1 MQKLAEV
8 CIRRPV
14 FATMLIMMLVVL
26 GLDSYRKL
34 GVDFFPKIDFPFVSV
49 TTVLPGASPEEVESQ
64 ISKKIEEAVNTVSG
78 IDELR
83 SISSEGVSMVQ
94 ISFVLEKDADIAA
107 QEVRDK
113 VSAILGDLPDDADP
127 PIVDK
132 VSTDA
137 SPVLSIVVSSPRDP
151 REITKI
157 VDDQIKQ
164 NIESVTGV
172 GQVRWV
178 GDRTRQIQ
186 VWLDIEK
193 ANAYNLTVDQIRA
206 ALAAQNVEVPGGRV
220 DQQNREL
227 TVRTLGRVE
236 RPEDFERIIVANR
249 EGAPVRVSDIATV
262 EDGAE
267 EQRSMA
273 LLDGKPAVV
282 LEVRK
287 QSGTNSLVVIDGVK
301 ERVEALRSTLPPDF
315 SITYANDTSDFINES
330 FHAVQEHL
338 ILGAILAALVVF
350 LFIRNFRAT
359 LIAAVAIPTSI
370 IATYTLIYAMGFTL
384 NQITMLA
391 LTLVVGVVIDDAI
404 VVLENI
410 FRFMEEKN
418 LSPWEAAV
426 QGTRDIGLAVM
437 ATTFSLVIIFLPVA
451 LMEGIVGRFMSSF
464 GYTAAFAILVS
475 LLVSFTLTPMLC
487 SRYLRPNLKKEEDE
501 GTKHNII
508 FKIFDL
514 PYLAMLKF
522 SMRYRWVIVAVSVLV
537 FASTVPLF
545 MMVGKDFL
553 PVDDQSEFEVV
564 VHLPL
569 GSSLTGT
576 EEVMHEIEREL
587 DTLPGV
593 EFLLTKIGSDQQKR
607 VDRGSI
613 LVDLVPMDKRDH
625 SQQELMT
632 MARDKLAK
640 FQNLTLAV
648 QPPSMISNTGPNS
661 DLMFFLQGPDLDRLD
676 GYSQRL
682 MAKLK
687 STPGV
692 RDVYTTYEAGK
703 PELQITIN
711 RDKASDLNVNVG
723 SIANAIRVLVG
734 GDDQVSTYREGDD
747 RYDVQLRA
755 QEQYRNS
762 PAALDRL
769 FVPSS
774 TLGSVKLSNVAS
786 FEESTGP
793 SQIER
798 YNRQRQVMI
807 LANIAPGYALSDVL
821 NGLNQEVAALNM
833 PAGYAAGLT
842 GRSREFER
850 AGVSYAVAL
859 LLSILFMY
867 MILAA
872 QFESFVDPITIL
884 LSLPLS
890 IPFALLSLL
899 ITGENFSIVY
909 SSLGILMLFGIVKK
923 NSILQIDHINNLRR
937 HEGMARAEAIIKGC
951 QNRLRPILMTTASL
965 VAGMLPLALGGGP
978 GSGSRRTV
986 AIIVIGGQS
995 LCLLLSLLMTP
1006 VAYSL
1011 FDDAAHSPLW
1021 KRLARLMRFSSRRS
1035 GSVADSVSGIAALAL
1050 AISLFSSMAT
1060 AQTPGVAGSN
1070 EPARRVGV
1078 SGEMSLTLKEAVA
1091 MAVENNL
1098 DVQIQKTNVAIA
1110 QQGVVAAKGNFD
1122 PVLRWNPG
1130 FVSAITPAA
1139 SVLQAPNGKLSDRSM
1154 TQNFSLIVP
1163 TEKNGF
1169 RFTSSFEN
1177 LRNSTSNPFVS
1188 LNPYYS
1194 SRLRFGIA
1202 QPLLRFR
1209 DIDANRAEL
1218 LISRKQTDISA
1229 TEYEVRLIAVVA
1241 AAQQAYW
1248 TLVAARQ
1255 DVGVRMDALRLA
1267 EEQLARDQ
1275 RRIDVGNLA
1284 PVELAGTRAELERR
1298 RDSYLA
1304 SVGGVTEAENQLKL
1318 LISPRREN
1326 EIWNKAIVP
1335 TDAGSVTA
1343 PAVGSLEDAVQTA
1356 LTQRPEPKLV
1366 AMQVDIVAVNQRLN
1380 ESLKLPQVDFVGE
1393 FSLSGLGGKQGPPLT
1408 FFSSVDRNLYDRV
1421 SALSQAQGLD
1431 PIVPPAVSIPP
1442 LPGDLIGG
1450 YGTNLQNLFG
1460 GTYRTWQVGLNI
1472 DLNLK
1477 NRRAEA
1483 GIAQSR
1489 LNAQRLALQRSQTE
1503 QAIQSEV
1510 RNALQAL
1517 DVARQRIRA
1526 AEASARAAEE
1536 RLASETRLFDNG
1548 ESTDFLVLTRQ
1559 NELADS
1565 RLREVVSRLDLNRA
1579 LARLDLALGSTLQS
1593 FQIRVAP

>member
-64 ISKKIEEAVNTVSG
+64 VSKKIEEAVNTVAG

-83 SISSEGVSMVQ
+83 SISSEGVSLVQ
-94 ISFVLEKDADIAA
+94 IAFVLEKDPDIAA

-113 VSAILGDLPDDADP
+113 VATILGDLPDDADP

-137 SPVLSIVVSSPRDP
+137 TPVLSVVISSPRDP
-151 REITKI
+151 REITKL
-157 VDDQIKQ
+157 VDDRIKK
-164 NIESVTGV
+164 NIESVNGV

-206 ALAAQNVEVPGGRV
+206 ALASQNVEIPGGRV
-220 DQQNREL
+220 DQANREL

-236 RPEDFERIIVANR
+236 RPEDFARIIIANR
-249 EGAPVRVSDIATV
+249 DGAPIRVSDIATV

-273 LLDGKPAVV
+273 LLNGKPAVV

-287 QSGTNSLVVIDGVK
+287 QSGTNSLLVIEGVK
-301 ERVEALRSTLPPDF
+301 KRIEELKATLPADF
-315 SITYANDTSDFINES
+315 TVTYANDTSDFINES

-338 ILGAILAALVVF
+338 ILGGILAALVVF
-350 LFIRNFRAT
+350 VFIRNFRAT

-370 IATYTLIYAMGFTL
+370 IATYTLMYAMGFTL

-410 FRFMEEKN
+410 FRFMEEKH
-418 LSPWEAAV
+418 LTPWEAAI

-487 SRYLRPNLKKEEDE
+487 SRFLKPNPKTGHLED
-501 GTKHNII
+501 TKHTII

-514 PYLAMLKF
+514 PYLKMLEF
-522 SMRYRWVIVAVSVLV
+522 SMRNRWVIVALSLLV
-537 FASTVPLF
+537 FASIVPLF
-545 MMVGKDFL
+545 LMVGKDFL

-564 VHLPL
+564 VRLPL
-569 GSSLTGT
+569 GSSISGT
-576 EEVMHEIEREL
+576 EEVMHEIEKEL
-587 DTLPGV
+587 NTLPGV
-593 EFLLTKIGSDQQKR
+593 EFLLTKIGADQQKR
-607 VDRGSI
+607 VDRGSV
-613 LVDLVPMDKRDH
+613 LVDLVPMHQREH
-625 SQQELMT
+625 SQQQLMA
-632 MARDKLAK
+632 MARDKLSK
-640 FQNLTLAV
+640 FQNLTIAV
-648 QPPSMISNTGPNS
+648 QPPSLIANTGPNS
-661 DLMFFLQGPDLDRLD
+661 DLMFFLQGPELDRLD
-676 GYSQRL
+676 EYSQRI

-687 STPGV
+687 ETPGV
-692 RDVYTTYEAGK
+692 RDVYTTYESGK
-703 PELQITIN
+703 PEVQIKIN
-711 RDKASDLNVNVG
+711 RDKAADLNVNVG
-723 SIANAIRVLVG
+723 SIANAMRVLVG

-747 RYDVQLRA
+747 RYNVMLRA
-755 QEQYRNS
+755 QPQYRNS
-762 PAALDRL
+762 PEALDRL
-769 FVPSS
+769 FVPSA
-774 TLGSVKLSNVAS
+774 TLGNVKLSNVAS
-786 FEESTGP
+786 LEESVGP

-807 LANIAPGYALSDVL
+807 LANIAQGYSLSEVL
-821 NGLNQEVAALNM
+821 QVLDREVAALNM
-833 PAGYAAGLT
+833 PAGYASGLT

-899 ITGENFSIVY
+899 IANENFSIVY

-937 HEGMARAEAIIKGC
+937 HEGMPRAEAIIAGC
-951 QNRLRPILMTTASL
+951 QDRLRPILMTTASL

-986 AIIVIGGQS
+986 AIVVIGGQT
-995 LCLLLSLLMTP
+995 LCLLLSLLITP

-1011 FDDAAHSPLW
+1011 FDDLANSPLW
-1021 KRLARLMRFSSRRS
+1021 RRLTSVFRLPGGRSRKLAGDVTS
-1035 GSVADSVSGIAALAL
+1035 MLAL
-1050 AISLFSSMAT
+1050 VLALSVLAGSAV
-1060 AQTPGVAGSN
+1060 AQTPSFSMGA
-1070 EPARRVGV
+1070 PARVGV
-1078 SGEMSLTLKEAVA
+1078 SGQQILSLKDAVA
-1091 MAVENNL
+1091 MAVANNL
-1098 DVQIQKTNVAIA
+1098 DVQIQKTSVEVA
-1110 QQGVVAAKGNFD
+1110 QQGVLAAKGNFD
-1122 PVLRWNPG
+1122 PVLRWSPG
-1130 FVSAITPAA
+1130 LVSAITPAA
-1139 SVLQAPNGKLSDRSM
+1139 SVLQAPDGRLFDRNL
-1154 TQNFSLIVP
+1154 TQNFSFTLP
-1163 TEKNGF
+1163 TEKYGF
-1169 RFTSSFEN
+1169 RFTASFDN
-1177 LRNSTSNPFVS
+1177 LRNSTSNPFVG
-1188 LNPYYS
+1188 LNPFYS
-1194 SRLRFGIA
+1194 SQLRFGIT

-1209 DIDANRAEL
+1209 DIDASRAEL
-1218 LISRKQTDISA
+1218 LVSRKQTDISA
-1229 TEYEVRLIAVVA
+1229 TEYELRLIAVVNA
-1241 AAQQAYW
+1241 VQQAYW
-1248 TLVAARQ
+1248 ALVAARQ
-1255 DVGVRMDALRLA
+1255 DVEVRRDAVRLA

-1298 RDSYLA
+1298 RDSFLA
-1304 SVGGVTEAENQLKL
+1304 SVGVVTEAENQLKQL
-1318 LISPRREN
+1318 LSPQRDHAIWNN
-1326 EIWNKAIVP
+1326 EIIPA
-1335 TDAGSVTA
+1335 DAGSVTA
-1343 PAVGSLEDAVQTA
+1343 PSVGSLEEAVQTA
-1356 LTQRPEPKLV
+1356 LARRPEPRLV
-1366 AMQVDIVAVNQRLN
+1366 DMQVDIVAVNQRLN
-1380 ESLKLPQVDFVGE
+1380 ESLRLPQVDLVAGFT
-1393 FSLSGLGGKQGPPLT
+1393 LSGLGGTQAPPPS
-1408 FFSSVDRNLYDRV
+1408 FFSSVDTNLYNRV

-1431 PIVPPAVSIPP
+1431 PIAPPAVGLRP
-1442 LPGDLIGG
+1442 LPDDLVGG
-1450 YGTNLQNLFG
+1450 YGANLSNLFG
-1460 GTYRTWQVGLNI
+1460 GSYRTWQVGLNV
-1472 DLNLK
+1472 DFNFR

-1483 GIAQSR
+1483 GIAQNR
-1489 LNAQRLALQRSQTE
+1489 LSGQRLRLQRAQTE
-1503 QAIQSEV
+1503 QAIQAEV

-1526 AEASARAAEE
+1526 AEASVAAAQE
-1536 RLASETRLFDNG
+1536 RLASETRLFENG

-1579 LARLDLALGSTLQS
+1579 LARLDLALGATLES
-1593 FQIRVAP
+1593 FQIRVQP

>member
-1 MQKLAEV
+1 MQKLAAL

-49 TTVLPGASPEEVESQ
+49 TTVLRGASPEEVESQ
-64 ISKKIEEAVNTVSG
+64 VSKKIEEAVNTVSG

-113 VSAILGDLPDDADP
+113 VAAILGDLPDDADP

-137 SPVLSIVVSSPRDP
+137 SPVLSVVVSSPRDP

-157 VDDQIKQ
+157 VDDQIKK
-164 NIESVTGV
+164 NIESVSGV

-206 ALAAQNVEVPGGRV
+206 ALASQNVEIPGGRV

-236 RPEDFERIIVANR
+236 RPEDFERIIISNR
-249 EGAPVRVSDIATV
+249 DGAPIRVSDIATV

-267 EQRSMA
+267 ETRSMA
-273 LLDGKPAVV
+273 LLNGKPAVV

-287 QSGTNSLVVIDGVK
+287 QSGTNSLVVIEGVK
-301 ERVEALRSTLPPDF
+301 ERIEDLRRSLPTDF
-315 SITYANDTSDFINES
+315 SITYANDTSDFINDS

-338 ILGAILAALVVF
+338 ILGGFLAALVVF
-350 LFIRNFRAT
+350 VFIRNFRAT

-370 IATYTLIYAMGFTL
+370 ISTYTLLQAMGFTL

-418 LSPWEAAV
+418 LSPTEAAI

-487 SRYLRPNLKKEEDE
+487 SRFLKPNPKKENDE
-501 GTKHNII
+501 GTKKSII
-508 FKIFDL
+508 FQIFDR
-514 PYLAMLKF
+514 PYLSMLNF
-522 SMRYRWVIVAVSVLV
+522 SMRHRWVIVVLSLLVFVSV
-537 FASTVPLF
+537 VPLF

-564 VHLPL
+564 VRLPL
-569 GSSLTGT
+569 GSSISGT
-576 EEVMHEIEREL
+576 EQVMHSVEDEMRK
-587 DTLPGV
+587 LPGV
-593 EFLLTKIGSDQQKR
+593 EFLLTKIGADQQKR

-613 LVDLVPMDKRDH
+613 LVDLLPMDQREH
-625 SQQELMT
+625 SQQDLMA
-632 MARDKLAK
+632 MARDRLAK
-640 FQNLTLAV
+640 FKDVTIAV
-648 QPPSMISNTGPNS
+648 QPPSLISNTGPNS
-661 DLMFFLQGPDLDRLD
+661 DLMFFLQGPELEQLDK
-676 GYSQRL
+676 YAQRL

-687 STPGV
+687 ETPGV
-692 RDVYTTYEAGK
+692 RDVYTTYESGK
-703 PELQITIN
+703 PELQININ
-711 RDKASDLNVNVG
+711 RDKAADLNVNVS
-723 SIANAIRVLVG
+723 SIANAMRVLIA

-747 RYDVQLRA
+747 RYDVMLRA
-755 QEQYRNS
+755 QPQFRDS
-762 PAALDRL
+762 PDALDRL

-774 TLGSVKLSNVAS
+774 TLGNVKLSNVAS
-786 FEESTGP
+786 FEESIGP

-807 LANIAPGYALSDVL
+807 LANIGQGYSLSDALAV
-821 NGLNQEVAALNM
+821 LNQEVENLNM
-833 PAGYAAGLT
+833 PPQYAAGLT

-850 AGVSYAVAL
+850 AGLSYAIAL
-859 LLSILFMY
+859 ILSILFMY

-899 ITGENFSIVY
+899 LAGENFSIVY

-937 HEGMARAEAIIKGC
+937 EAGVSKAQAIIQGC
-951 QNRLRPILMTTASL
+951 QDRLRPILMTTASL

-986 AIIVIGGQS
+986 AIVVIGGQT
-995 LCLLLSLLMTP
+995 LCLLLSLLITP

-1011 FDDAAHSPLW
+1011 FDDIANSPLW
-1021 KRLARLMRFSSRRS
+1021 RRATGIFRLPTERSRKLAGPIS
-1035 GSVADSVSGIAALAL
+1035 GMLAL
-1050 AISLFSSMAT
+1050 VLALSLFAGTAT
-1060 AQTPGVAGSN
+1060 GQERNAVTEQDTPV
-1070 EPARRVGV
+1070 RVGI
-1078 SGEMSLTLKEAVA
+1078 SGQQTLSLKEAVA

-1098 DVQIQKTNVAIA
+1098 DVQIQKTNVAVA
-1110 QQGVVAAKGNFD
+1110 QQGIVAAKGSFD

-1130 FVSAITPAA
+1130 LVSAITPVA
-1139 SVLQAPNGKLSDRSM
+1139 SVLQAPDGKLFDRSL
-1154 TQNFSLIVP
+1154 TQSFQFVLP
-1163 TEKNGF
+1163 TEKNGL

-1177 LRNSTSNPFVS
+1177 LRNSTSNPFVG

-1194 SRLRFGIA
+1194 SQLKFGIT

-1209 DIDANRAEL
+1209 DIDASRAEL
-1218 LISRKQTDISA
+1218 LIARKQTDISSA
-1229 TEYEVRLIAVVA
+1229 EYELRLIAVVSSVE
-1241 AAQQAYW
+1241 QGYW
-1248 TLVAARQ
+1248 SLVAARQ
-1255 DVGVRMDALRLA
+1255 DVEVRRDALRLA
-1267 EEQLARDQ
+1267 EEQLAIDQ

-1304 SVGGVTEAENQLKL
+1304 SVGMVTEVENQLKL
-1318 LISPRREN
+1318 LLSPQRDAAIWNN
-1326 EIWNKAIVP
+1326 EII
-1335 TDAGSVTA
+1335 
-1343 PAVGSLEDAVQTA
+1343 PADTGNVSPPNVGSLEDAVQTA
-1356 LTQRPEPKLV
+1356 LIRRPEPKLV
-1366 AMQVDIVAVNQRLN
+1366 EMQVDIAQVNQRLN
-1380 ESLKLPQVDFVGE
+1380 ESLRLPQVDFVGN
-1393 FSLSGLGGKQGPPLT
+1393 FTLSGLGGTQGPPLS
-1408 FFSSVDRNLYDRV
+1408 FFSSVDTNLYNRV
-1421 SALSQAQGLD
+1421 SVLSQAQGLD
-1431 PIVPPAVSIPP
+1431 PISPPDTSIRP
-1442 LPGDLIGG
+1442 LPEDLVGG
-1450 YGTNLQNLFG
+1450 YGTNLRNLFG
-1460 GTYRTWQVGLNI
+1460 GSYRTWQIGLNV
-1472 DLNLK
+1472 DFNFR

-1483 GIAQSR
+1483 GLAQSR
-1489 LNAQRLALQRSQTE
+1489 LSEQRLRLQKSQTE
-1503 QAIQSEV
+1503 QGIQADV

-1517 DVARQRIRA
+1517 DVARQRVRA
-1526 AEASARAAEE
+1526 AEASVAAAEE
-1536 RLASETRLFDNG
+1536 RMASETRLFENG

-1579 LARLDLALGSTLQS
+1579 LARLNLAIGMTLEN
-1593 FQIRVAP
+1593 FQIRVMP

>member
-49 TTVLPGASPEEVESQ
+49 ITVLPGASPEEVESQ
-64 ISKKIEEAVNTVSG
+64 VSKKIEEAVNTVSG
-78 IDELR
+78 IDELS
-83 SISSEGVSMVQ
+83 SISSEGVSMVM

-132 VSTDA
+132 ISTDA

-157 VDDQIKQ
+157 VDDRIKQ
-164 NIESVTGV
+164 NIESVSGV

-206 ALAAQNVEVPGGRV
+206 ALALQNVEVPGGRV
-220 DQQNREL
+220 DNQNREL
-227 TVRTLGRVE
+227 TVRTLGRME
-236 RPEDFERIIVANR
+236 KPEDFERIIIANR
-249 EGAPVRVSDIATV
+249 NGAPVRVSDIATV

-267 EQRSMA
+267 EARSIA
-273 LLDGKPAVV
+273 LLNGKPAVV

-301 ERVEALRSTLPPDF
+301 ERVEALKATLPADF
-315 SITYANDTSDFINES
+315 KITYANDTSDFINES

-350 LFIRNFRAT
+350 LFIRNIRAT

-370 IATYTLIYAMGFTL
+370 IATYALIHAMGFTL

-410 FRFMEEKN
+410 FRFMEEKD

-451 LMEGIVGRFMSSF
+451 LMEGIIGRFMSSF
-464 GYTAAFAILVS
+464 GYTAAFAIMVS

-487 SRYLRPNLKKEEDE
+487 SRYLRPSAKEKERDSTKE
-501 GTKHNII
+501 GII

-514 PYLAMLKF
+514 PYLSMLKF
-522 SMRYRWVIVAVSVLV
+522 SMRYRWVIVVLSVLV
-537 FASTVPLF
+537 FVSVVPLF

-564 VHLPL
+564 VRMPL
-569 GSSLTGT
+569 GSSLVGT
-576 EEVMHEIEREL
+576 EEVMHSIEGEL
-587 DTLPGV
+587 KTLPGV

-607 VDRGSI
+607 VDRGSV
-613 LVDLVPMDKRDH
+613 LVDLVPMDKREH

-632 MARDKLAK
+632 MARDRLAK
-640 FQNLTLAV
+640 FHSLTIAV

-661 DLMFFLQGPDLDRLD
+661 DLMFFLQGPELDRLD
-676 GYSQRL
+676 GYAQRL
-682 MAKLK
+682 IAKLK
-687 STPGV
+687 ATPGV
-692 RDVYTTYEAGK
+692 RDVYTTYESGK
-703 PELQITIN
+703 PEVQVKIN
-711 RDKASDLNVNVG
+711 RDKAADLNVNVG

-755 QEQYRNS
+755 QPQYRNS

-807 LANIAPGYALSDVL
+807 LANVAPGYALSDVI
-821 NGLNQEVAALNM
+821 NVLNQEVSALNM
-833 PAGYAAGLT
+833 PAGYASGLT

-850 AGVSYAVAL
+850 AGVSYAFAL

-937 HEGMARAEAIIKGC
+937 HEGVPRAEAILIGC
-951 QNRLRPILMTTASL
+951 QDRLRPILMTTASL

-986 AIIVIGGQS
+986 AIIVIGGQT

-1011 FDDAAHSPLW
+1011 FDDLANSPLW
-1021 KRLARLMRFSSRRS
+1021 TRLGRMLRGLTRRS
-1035 GSVADSVSGIAALAL
+1035 GRVANGVSGVVVLAVAL
-1050 AISLFSSMAT
+1050 SLFSSGVA
-1060 AQTPGVAGSN
+1060 AQQPAVSKPDMSVQRVGVAG
-1070 EPARRVGV
+1070 EI
-1078 SGEMSLTLKEAVA
+1078 SLTLKEAVA

-1098 DVQIQKTNVAIA
+1098 DVQIQKSNVAIA
-1110 QQGVVAAKGNFD
+1110 QQGIVAAKGNFD
-1122 PVLRWNPG
+1122 PILRWTPG

-1139 SVLQAPNGKLSDRSM
+1139 SVLQAPTGKLTDRGL

-1163 TEKNGF
+1163 TEKNGL
-1169 RFTSSFEN
+1169 RFTGSFEN
-1177 LRNSTSNPFVS
+1177 QRNSTSNPFVS
-1188 LNPYYS
+1188 LNPNYS
-1194 SRLRFGIA
+1194 SKLRLGIT

-1209 DIDANRAEL
+1209 DLDSSRAEL
-1218 LISRKQTDISA
+1218 LISRKQTDISV
-1229 TEYEVRLIAVVA
+1229 TEYEVRLIAVVS

-1255 DVGVRMDALRLA
+1255 DVAVRQDALRLA

-1275 RRIDVGNLA
+1275 RRIDAGNLA

-1298 RDSYLA
+1298 RDSYLS
-1304 SVGGVTEAENQLKL
+1304 SVGAVTEAENQLKV

-1326 EIWNKAIVP
+1326 EIWSKEIVP
-1335 TDAGSVTA
+1335 SDSGSLTT
-1343 PAVGSLEDAVQTA
+1343 PPTGSLEEAVQLA
-1356 LTQRPEPKLV
+1356 LAQRPEPKLV

-1380 ESLKLPQVDFVGE
+1380 ESLKLPQVDLVGE
-1393 FSLSGLGGKQGPPLT
+1393 FALSGLAGKQGPPLT

-1421 SALSQAQGLD
+1421 TALSQAQGLD
-1431 PIVPPAVSIPP
+1431 PIIPPSISIPP

-1450 YGTNLQNLFG
+1450 YGSNLQNLFG
-1460 GTYRTWQVGLNI
+1460 GTYRTWQVGLNV

-1483 GIAQSR
+1483 GVAQSR
-1489 LNAQRLALQRSQTE
+1489 LQAQRLQLQKAQTD

-1593 FQIRVAP
+1593 FQIRVTP

>member
-49 TTVLPGASPEEVESQ
+49 MTVLPGASPEEVESQ
-64 ISKKIEEAVNTVSG
+64 VSKKIEEAVNTVAG

-83 SISSEGVSMVQ
+83 SISSEGVSLVQ
-94 ISFVLEKDADIAA
+94 ISFVLEKDADVAA

-113 VSAILGDLPDDADP
+113 VATILGDLPDDADP

-137 SPVLSIVVSSPRDP
+137 TPVLSVVISSPRDP
-151 REITKI
+151 REITKL
-157 VDDQIKQ
+157 VDDRIKK
-164 NIESVTGV
+164 NIESVNGV

-206 ALAAQNVEVPGGRV
+206 ALAAQNVEIPGGRV

-236 RPEDFERIIVANR
+236 RPEDFERIIIANR
-249 EGAPVRVSDIATV
+249 DGAPIRVSDIATV

-267 EQRSMA
+267 ERRSMA
-273 LLDGKPAVV
+273 LLNGRPAVV

-287 QSGTNSLVVIDGVK
+287 QSGTNSLVVIEGVK
-301 ERVEALRSTLPPDF
+301 KRIDELKATLPADF

-338 ILGAILAALVVF
+338 ILGGILAALVVF
-350 LFIRNFRAT
+350 VFIRNARAT

-370 IATYTLIYAMGFTL
+370 IATYTLMQAMGFTL

-410 FRFMEEKN
+410 FRFMEEKQ
-418 LSPWEAAV
+418 LSPWEAAI

-487 SRYLRPNLKKEEDE
+487 SRFLKPNPKTGHLED
-501 GTKHNII
+501 TKHNVI

-514 PYLAMLKF
+514 PYLRMLHF
-522 SMRYRWVIVAVSVLV
+522 SMRHRWVIVVLSLLVFVSV
-537 FASTVPLF
+537 VPLF

-564 VHLPL
+564 VRLPL
-569 GSSLTGT
+569 GSSISGT
-576 EEVMHEIEREL
+576 EQVMHEVEQEL
-587 DTLPGV
+587 KTLPGV
-593 EFLLTKIGSDQQKR
+593 EFLLTKIGADQQKR

-613 LVDLVPMDKRDH
+613 LVDLVPMHERAN
-625 SQQELMT
+625 SQQDLMA

-640 FQNLTLAV
+640 FRNLTIAV
-648 QPPSMISNTGPNS
+648 QPPSLIANTGPNS
-661 DLMFFLQGPDLDRLD
+661 DLMFFLQGPELDELD

-687 STPGV
+687 ETPGV
-692 RDVYTTYEAGK
+692 RDVYTTYESGK
-703 PELQITIN
+703 PEVQITIN
-711 RDKASDLNVNVG
+711 RDKAADLNVNVG
-723 SIANAIRVLVG
+723 SIANAMRVLVG

-747 RYDVQLRA
+747 RYDVMLRA
-755 QEQYRNS
+755 QPQYRNS

-774 TLGSVKLSNVAS
+774 TLGNVKLSNVAS
-786 FEESTGP
+786 LEEAIGP

-807 LANIAPGYALSDVL
+807 LANIAQGYSLSEVL
-821 NGLNQEVAALNM
+821 QVLDREVAALNM

-850 AGVSYAVAL
+850 AGVSYAIAL

-899 ITGENFSIVY
+899 IANENFSIVY

-937 HEGMARAEAIIKGC
+937 HEGMPRAEAIIAGC
-951 QNRLRPILMTTASL
+951 QDRLRPILMTTASL

-986 AIIVIGGQS
+986 AIVVIGGQT
-995 LCLLLSLLMTP
+995 LCLLLSLLITP

-1011 FDDAAHSPLW
+1011 FDDMANSSLW
-1021 KRLARLMRFSSRRS
+1021 KRLTSAFRLPGSRSRKLA
-1035 GSVADSVSGIAALAL
+1035 GDATGMIALL
-1050 AISLFSSMAT
+1050 IAISLLAAPVA
-1060 AQTPGVAGSN
+1060 AQAPSFNMDA
-1070 EPARRVGV
+1070 PARVGV
-1078 SGEMSLTLKEAVA
+1078 SGQQTLSLKDAVA
-1091 MAVENNL
+1091 MAVESNL
-1098 DVQIQKTNVAIA
+1098 DVQIQKTNVGTA
-1110 QQGVVAAKGNFD
+1110 QQGVLAAKGSFD
-1122 PVLRWNPG
+1122 PVLRWSPG
-1130 FVSAITPAA
+1130 LVSAITPAA
-1139 SVLQAPNGKLSDRSM
+1139 SVLQAPDGRLFDRNL
-1154 TQNFSLIVP
+1154 TQNFSFMLP
-1163 TEKNGF
+1163 TEKYGF
-1169 RFTSSFEN
+1169 RFTTTFDN
-1177 LRNSTSNPFVS
+1177 LRNSTSNPFVG
-1188 LNPYYS
+1188 LNPFYS
-1194 SRLRFGIA
+1194 SQLRFGIT

-1209 DIDANRAEL
+1209 DIDASRAEL
-1218 LISRKQTDISA
+1218 LIARKQTDISA
-1229 TEYEVRLIAVVA
+1229 TEYELRLIAVVNA
-1241 AAQQAYW
+1241 VQQSYW
-1248 TLVAARQ
+1248 ALVAARQ
-1255 DVGVRMDALRLA
+1255 DVAVRRDAVRLA

-1304 SVGGVTEAENQLKL
+1304 SVGIVTEAENQLKQL
-1318 LISPRREN
+1318 LSPQRDNPIWNN
-1326 EIWNKAIVP
+1326 EILPA
-1335 TDAGSVTA
+1335 DAGSVTT
-1343 PAVGSLEDAVQTA
+1343 PSVGSLEDAVQTA
-1356 LTQRPEPKLV
+1356 LARRPEPKLV
-1366 AMQVDIVAVNQRLN
+1366 DMQVDITAVNQRLN
-1380 ESLKLPQVDFVGE
+1380 ESLRLPQVDLVAGFT
-1393 FSLSGLGGKQGPPLT
+1393 LSGLGGTQAPPPS
-1408 FFSSVDRNLYDRV
+1408 FFSSVDTNLYNRV
-1421 SALSQAQGLD
+1421 SVLSQSQGLD
-1431 PIVPPAVSIPP
+1431 PITPPAIGLRP
-1442 LPGDLIGG
+1442 LPDELVGG
-1450 YGTNLQNLFG
+1450 YGANLSNLFG
-1460 GTYRTWQVGLNI
+1460 GSYRTWQVGLNV
-1472 DLNLK
+1472 DFNLR

-1483 GIAQSR
+1483 GIAQNR
-1489 LNAQRLALQRSQTE
+1489 LAGQRLRLQRAQTE
-1503 QAIQSEV
+1503 QAIQAEV

-1526 AEASARAAEE
+1526 AEASVAAAQE
-1536 RLASETRLFDNG
+1536 RLASETRLFENG

-1579 LARLDLALGSTLQS
+1579 LARFDLALGATLES
-1593 FQIRVAP
+1593 FQIRVQP

>member
-34 GVDFFPKIDFPFVSV
+34 GVDFFPKIDFPFVSI

-78 IDELR
+78 IDELT
-83 SISSEGVSMVQ
+83 SISSEGVSVVM

-113 VSAILGDLPDDADP
+113 VAAVLGDLPDDADP

-132 VSTDA
+132 ISTDA
-137 SPVLSIVVSSPRDP
+137 SPVLSLVISSPRDP

-157 VDDQIKQ
+157 VDDRIKQ
-164 NIESVTGV
+164 NIESVSGV

-206 ALAAQNVEVPGGRV
+206 ALAAQNVEIPGGRV

-236 RPEDFERIIVANR
+236 RPEDFARIIVANR
-249 EGAPVRVSDIATV
+249 NGAPVRVSDIATV

-267 EQRSMA
+267 EARSVA
-273 LLDGKPAVV
+273 LLNGKPAVV

-301 ERVEALRSTLPPDF
+301 ERVGQLRASLPSDF
-315 SITYANDTSDFINES
+315 SITYANDTSEFIEAS

-338 ILGAILAALVVF
+338 ILGAILAAFVVY
-350 LFIRNFRAT
+350 LFIRNLRAT

-370 IATYTLIYAMGFTL
+370 IATYTLIQAMGFTL

-487 SRYLRPNLKKEEDE
+487 SRYLRPNQKKKDE
-501 GTKHNII
+501 GSTKQSII
-508 FKIFDL
+508 FQIFDR

-522 SMRYRWVIVAVSVLV
+522 SMRRRWVIVVISTLVVVSI
-537 FASTVPLF
+537 VPLF

-564 VHLPL
+564 VRLPL
-569 GSSLTGT
+569 GSALGST
-576 EEVMHEIEREL
+576 EEVMHEIEKEL
-587 DTLPGV
+587 NTLPGV
-593 EFLLTKIGSDQQKR
+593 EFLLTRIGSDQQKR
-607 VDRGSI
+607 VDRGSV
-613 LVDLVPMDKRDH
+613 LVDLVPMDKREY
-625 SQQELMT
+625 SQQDLMT
-632 MARDKLAK
+632 MARNKLAK
-640 FQNLTLAV
+640 FKDLTIAV
-648 QPPSMISNTGPNS
+648 QPPAMISGSGPNS
-661 DLMFFLQGPDLDRLD
+661 DLMFFLQGPDLNQLD
-676 GYSQRL
+676 GYARRL

-692 RDVYTTYEAGK
+692 RDVYTTYEGGK
-703 PELQITIN
+703 PEVQITIN

-723 SIANAIRVLVG
+723 SIASAIRVLVA

-747 RYDVQLRA
+747 RYDVMLRA
-755 QEQYRNS
+755 QPQYRDS

-807 LANIAPGYALSDVL
+807 LANIAPGYSLSSVIE
-821 NGLNQEVAALNM
+821 GLNKEVAALGM

-850 AGVSYAVAL
+850 AGVSYAIAL

-937 HEGMARAEAIIKGC
+937 QEGLPRAEAIITGC

-965 VAGMLPLALGGGP
+965 VAGMMPLAIGGGP

-995 LCLLLSLLMTP
+995 LCLLLSLLVTP

-1011 FDDAAHSPLW
+1011 FDDIANSPLW
-1021 KRLARLMRFSSRRS
+1021 KRLAKISRIFSRDT
-1035 GSVADSVSGIAALAL
+1035 GKLADSVSGIAVLAVACWLFSGTALAQSRGG
-1050 AISLFSSMAT
+1050 AADT
-1060 AQTPGVAGSN
+1060 VA
-1070 EPARRVGV
+1070 RVGV
-1078 SGEMSLTLKEAVA
+1078 SGEVSLTLKEAVA
-1091 MAVENNL
+1091 MAVESNL
-1098 DVQIQKTNVAIA
+1098 DVQIQKTDVAIA
-1110 QQGVVAAKGNFD
+1110 REGVRAAKGNFD
-1122 PVLRWNPG
+1122 PVLRWTPG
-1130 FVSAITPAA
+1130 IVSAITPAA
-1139 SVLQAPNGKLSDRSM
+1139 SVLQAPDGKLTDRGV
-1154 TQNFSLIVP
+1154 TQNFSLAVP
-1163 TEKNGF
+1163 AEKNGLQ
-1169 RFTSSFEN
+1169 FTGSFEN
-1177 LRNSTSNPFVS
+1177 QRNSTSSPFVGLNPF
-1188 LNPYYS
+1188 YS
-1194 SRLRFGIA
+1194 SELRFGVT

-1209 DIDANRAEL
+1209 DIDPARAEL
-1218 LISRKQTDISA
+1218 VISRKQTDISA
-1229 TEYEVRLIAVVA
+1229 TEYELRLIAVVA
-1241 AAQQAYW
+1241 ATQQAYW
-1248 TLVAARQ
+1248 TLAAARQ
-1255 DVGVRMDALRLA
+1255 DVGVRLDALRLA

-1275 RRIDVGNLA
+1275 RRIDAGNLA

-1298 RDSYLA
+1298 RDSYLSSIGA
-1304 SVGGVTEAENQLKL
+1304 VTEAENLLKVL
-1318 LISPRREN
+1318 VSPQREN
-1326 EIWNKAIVP
+1326 EIWGKEIIP
-1335 TDAGSVTA
+1335 TEISSVSS
-1343 PAVGSLEDAVQTA
+1343 PAATPLDEAVRTA
-1356 LTQRPEPKLV
+1356 LARRPEPRLV

-1380 ESLKLPQVDFVGE
+1380 ESLKLPRVDLVGA
-1393 FSLSGLGGKQGPPLT
+1393 FSLSGLGGRQAPPLT
-1408 FFSSVDRNLYDRV
+1408 FFSSADQNLYDRV
-1421 SALSQAQGLD
+1421 TQLSRVQGLG
-1431 PIVPPAVSIPP
+1431 PVTPPAAGIPP

-1450 YGTNLQNLFG
+1450 YGTNLSNLFG
-1460 GTYRTWQVGLNI
+1460 GSYRTWQVGLNV
-1472 DLNLK
+1472 DLNLR

-1483 GIAQSR
+1483 GLAQNR
-1489 LNAQRLALQRSQTE
+1489 LTAQRLELQREQTE
-1503 QAIQSEV
+1503 QAIQAEV

-1526 AEASARAAEE
+1526 AEASAVAAGE

-1579 LARLDLALGSTLQS
+1579 LARLDLALGSTLAS

>member
-34 GVDFFPKIDFPFVSV
+34 GVDFFPKIDFPFVSI

-64 ISKKIEEAVNTVSG
+64 VSKKIEEAVNTVSG
-78 IDELR
+78 IDELS
-83 SISSEGVSMVQ
+83 SISSEGVSMVM
-94 ISFVLEKDADIAA
+94 ISFVLEKDPDIAA

-157 VDDQIKQ
+157 VDDRIKQ
-164 NIESVTGV
+164 NIESVSGV

-227 TVRTLGRVE
+227 TVRTLGRME
-236 RPEDFERIIVANR
+236 RPEDFERIILASRN
-249 EGAPVRVSDIATV
+249 GAPVRVSDVAIV

-267 EQRSMA
+267 EPRSIA
-273 LLDGKPAVV
+273 LLNGKPAVV

-301 ERVEALRSTLPPDF
+301 ERVEALKATLPPDF
-315 SITYANDTSDFINES
+315 KITYANDTSDFINES

-350 LFIRNFRAT
+350 LFIRNVRAT

-370 IATYTLIYAMGFTL
+370 IATYALIHAMGFTL

-426 QGTRDIGLAVM
+426 EGTRDIGLAVM

-464 GYTAAFAILVS
+464 GYTAAFAIMVS

-487 SRYLRPNLKKEEDE
+487 SRYLRSNPKEKESTKE
-501 GTKHNII
+501 GII

-522 SMRYRWVIVAVSVLV
+522 SMRYRWVIVVLSVLV
-537 FASTVPLF
+537 FVSVVPLF

-564 VHLPL
+564 VRMPL
-569 GSSLTGT
+569 GSSLSGT
-576 EEVMHEIEREL
+576 EEVMHTLEKEL
-587 DTLPGV
+587 NTLPGV

-613 LVDLVPMDKRDH
+613 LVDLVPMDKREH

-632 MARDKLAK
+632 MARDRLAK
-640 FQNLTLAV
+640 YHNLTIAV
-648 QPPSMISNTGPNS
+648 QPPAMISNTGPNS
-661 DLMFFLQGPDLDRLD
+661 DLMFFLQGPELDRLD
-676 GYSQRL
+676 GYAQRL
-682 MAKLK
+682 IAKLK
-687 STPGV
+687 ATPGV

-703 PELQITIN
+703 PEVQITIN
-711 RDKASDLNVNVG
+711 RDKAADLNVSVG

-755 QEQYRNS
+755 QPQYRNS
-762 PAALDRL
+762 PEALDRL

-786 FEESTGP
+786 YEESTGP

-807 LANIAPGYALSDVL
+807 LANVAPGYALSDVI

-833 PAGYAAGLT
+833 PAGYASGLT

-850 AGVSYAVAL
+850 AGISYAIAL

-937 HEGMARAEAIIKGC
+937 HEGMPRAEAILAGC
-951 QNRLRPILMTTASL
+951 QDRLRPILMTTASL

-1011 FDDAAHSPLW
+1011 FDDLAHSPLW
-1021 KRLARLMRFSSRRS
+1021 TRIGRMLRSLTRRP
-1035 GSVADSVSGIAALAL
+1035 GRVADGVSGMLALAL
-1050 AISLFSSMAT
+1050 AVTLLSSVAAAQQPMA
-1060 AQTPGVAGSN
+1060 AKRA
-1070 EPARRVGV
+1070 EHLKRVGV
-1078 SGEMSLTLKEAVA
+1078 AGEMSLSLKEAVA

-1098 DVQIQKTNVAIA
+1098 DVRIQKTNVAIA
-1110 QQGVVAAKGNFD
+1110 QQGVAAAKGNFD
-1122 PVLRWNPG
+1122 PVLRWNPMV
-1130 FVSAITPAA
+1130 VSAITPAA
-1139 SVLQAPNGKLSDRSM
+1139 SVLQAPNGKLTDRSV

-1169 RFTSSFEN
+1169 RFTGSFEN
-1177 LRNSTSNPFVS
+1177 QRNSTSNPFVG

-1194 SRLRFGIA
+1194 SRLRFGIT
-1202 QPLLRFR
+1202 QPLFRLR
-1209 DIDANRAEL
+1209 DMDASRAEL

-1255 DVGVRMDALRLA
+1255 DVGVRQDAVRLA

-1275 RRIDVGNLA
+1275 RRIDAGNLA

-1304 SVGGVTEAENQLKL
+1304 SVGAVTEAENQLKL
-1318 LISPRREN
+1318 LISPQREN
-1326 EIWNKAIVP
+1326 EIWGRELVP
-1335 TDAGSVTA
+1335 TDTGNVSAPSVS
-1343 PAVGSLEDAVQTA
+1343 SLEEAVQSA
-1356 LTQRPEPKLV
+1356 LAQRPEPKLV

-1380 ESLKLPQVDFVGE
+1380 ESLKLPQVDLVGE
-1393 FSLSGLGGKQGPPLT
+1393 FSLSGLGGKQAPPLT
-1408 FFSSVDRNLYDRV
+1408 FFSSIDHNLYNRV
-1421 SALSQAQGLD
+1421 SALSQAQGLG
-1431 PIVPPAVSIPP
+1431 PIVPPSISIPP

-1460 GTYRTWQVGLNI
+1460 GTYHTWQVGLNF

-1483 GIAQSR
+1483 SVAQSR
-1489 LNAQRLALQRSQTE
+1489 LSAQRLQLQRAQTD

-1526 AEASARAAEE
+1526 AEASAKAAEE